1 MSENK
6 TKPDDKQ
13 LKGLEKSAKAIFEKA
28 EAREKAGRDSFEAG
42 WQATLEIMLLMMEK
56 HLLERPGRLLPM
68 QIDGEEE
75 WEFYLDVQEK
85 LDLPPDVCAVL
96 ITPSAFKDM
105 PLPVP
110 GEPKIIGTPAWERK
124 AYSIIISGCR
134 DHTVIMQ
141 VSLPGLE
148 SVGIDV
154 HEDGKHFADYTYY
167 TIKECLDD
175 LTNVTWTY
183 FEPRGDWTEEQII
196 RYTENWFV
204 KTKDIFNWEDL
215 KIHTEYSYVHHPEL
229 LNLTPL
235 VAVFKVIKA
244 TIPEEY
250 DSLEKAIEI
259 ANDLNRDLELG
270 DPVITKDGILQ
281 DNEPECRALLGRIE
295 VEIDQC
301 LDMLE
306 SLKGVQFPRGTV
318 KDPEYTLV
326 FDKTAREV
334 YEMVTGRTLS
344 TISKSSVG

>member
-6 TKPDDKQ
+6 IEPDDK
-13 LKGLEKSAKAIFEKA
+13 LVKELEKSAKAIFEKA
-28 EAREKAGRDSFEAG
+28 EAREKAGRDSFEAS
-42 WQATLEIMLLMMEK
+42 WQAALEIMLLMMER
-56 HLLERPGRLLPM
+56 HLLEHPGRLLPV
-68 QIDGEEE
+68 QIDGQEE

-105 PLPVP
+105 SLAES
-110 GEPKIIGTPAWERK
+110 GESEITTTPAWKRN

-134 DHTVIMQ
+134 DHTLLMLA
-141 VSLPGLE
+141 SLPGLE

-154 HEDGKHFADYTYY
+154 HEDGKHLADYTYY
-167 TIKECLDD
+167 TIAECLDD

-204 KTKDIFNWEDL
+204 KTMDTFDWEDL
-215 KIHTEYSYVHHPEL
+215 KIHPEHSYVHHPEL
-229 LNLTPL
+229 LSATPL
-235 VAVFKVIKA
+235 EAVFRVIKA

-259 ANDLNRDLELG
+259 ANDFSRDLELG
-270 DPVITKDGILQ
+270 DPVITKEGISQ

-301 LDMLE
+301 LDVLE
-306 SLKGVQFPRGTV
+306 SLKGVQFPRGNV
-318 KDPEYTLV
+318 KEPEYTLV
-326 FDKTAREV
+326 FDKAAREV
-334 YEMVTGRTLS
+334 YAMVTGRPYP
-344 TISKSSVG
+344 KSARVP

>member
-6 TKPDDKQ
+6 TKPDHKN
-13 LKGLEKSAKAIFEKA
+13 LKELEKTAKAIFDRA
-28 EAREKAGRDSFEAG
+28 EAREKTGRDSFEAG

-56 HLLERPGRLLPM
+56 HLLEHPGRLLPM
-68 QIDGEEE
+68 QIDGQDE

-85 LDLPPDVCAVL
+85 LDLPPDACAVL

-105 PLPVP
+105 PLPES
-110 GEPKIIGTPAWERK
+110 GESKITSTPAWERN

-134 DHTVIMQ
+134 DHTVVMQ
-141 VSLPGLE
+141 ASLPGVE

-154 HEDGKHFADYTYY
+154 HEDGKHLADYTYY
-167 TIKECLDD
+167 TIEECLDD

-204 KTKDIFNWEDL
+204 KTMDTSDWEDL
-215 KIHTEYSYVHHPEL
+215 RIHTEYSYVHHPEL
-229 LNLTPL
+229 LGATPL
-235 VAVFKVIKA
+235 EAVFKVIKA

-250 DSLEKAIEI
+250 DSLEKAIET
-259 ANDLNRDLELG
+259 ANDLNRDFELG
-270 DPVITKDGILQ
+270 EPVITKEGILQ

-306 SLKGVQFPRGTV
+306 SLKGVQFPRGNV
-318 KDPEYTLV
+318 EDEDYTLV
-326 FDKTAREV
+326 FDQTAREV
-334 YEMVTGRTLS
+334 YEVITGRPYPR
-344 TISKSSVG
+344 SVKVV

>member
-6 TKPDDKQ
+6 AKPDDKL
-13 LKGLEKSAKAIFEKA
+13 LKKLEKSAKAIFEKA
-28 EAREKAGRDSFEAG
+28 EAREKAGRDSLEAG

-56 HLLERPGRLLPM
+56 HLLEQPGRLLPM
-68 QIDGEEE
+68 QIDGQEE

-105 PLPVP
+105 SLPES
-110 GEPKIIGTPAWERK
+110 GESEITTTPAWKRN

-134 DHTVIMQ
+134 DHTVIMLA
-141 VSLPGLE
+141 SLPGLE

-154 HEDGKHFADYTYY
+154 HEDGKHLADYTYY
-167 TIKECLDD
+167 TIRECLDD

-196 RYTENWFV
+196 RYTENWFA
-204 KTKDIFNWEDL
+204 KTMDTFNWEDL
-215 KIHTEYSYVHHPEL
+215 KIHPEHSYIHHPEL
-229 LNLTPL
+229 LGVTPL
-235 VAVFKVIKA
+235 EAVFRVIKA

-259 ANDLNRDLELG
+259 ANDLSRDLELG
-270 DPVITKDGILQ
+270 DPVITKEGILQ

-301 LDMLE
+301 LDVLE
-306 SLKGVQFPRGTV
+306 SLKGVQFPRGNV
-318 KDPEYTLV
+318 KEPEYTLV
-326 FDKTAREV
+326 FDKAAREV
-334 YEMVTGRTLS
+334 YAMVTGCPYP
-344 TISKSSVG
+344 KSARVP